1 MKISIIIPVY
11 NVENY
16 LAECLNSVVNQTYR
30 DIEIIIVNDGSTDNS
45 FSIIQQY
52 QLHDERI
59 KIINQ
64 ENQGL
69 SAARNAGMKVAS
81 GDYLWFIDSDDY
93 VAINACEEF
102 VKHLCT
108 GCDLVVFNRCLFDDQ
123 EKEIVTFNDV
133 NKIYNS
139 GRAYLL
145 NAVKYRDFAAP
156 VCFKIFRRNL
166 IQTLQL
172 RFTKDIV
179 YEDLLFSFEYLY
191 NSNKVIVLDDNLYFY
206 RHHRNGNITSTIK
219 DKDRDVLYTVGA
231 IDRYLLQRGD
241 RNDLYDIM
249 LFTWVYNSII
259 IKYICIAPF
268 SCKAHRIIR
277 DILEDSVFHKYVS
290 NILTINNMP
299 FRYKCSAWLSLNC
312 YPLFVLFIYSYFKL
326 TRIFK

>member
-108 GCDLVVFNRCLFDDQ
+108 GCDLIVFNRCLFDDQ

-231 IDRYLLQRGD
+231 IDRYLLQRG
-241 RNDLYDIM
+241 M
-249 LFTWVYNSII
+249 
-259 IKYICIAPF
+259 
-268 SCKAHRIIR
+268 
-277 DILEDSVFHKYVS
+277 
-290 NILTINNMP
+290 
-299 FRYKCSAWLSLNC
+299 
-312 YPLFVLFIYSYFKL
+312 IYM
-326 TRIFK
+326 I